1 MTAWAQSIRHPW
13 FKPPATNAMK
23 RRLSITEDNH
33 DQQSSG
39 SQNGRQK
46 RSKYNTLEHGFAH
59 MTLNNLL
66 PLPGQTPPGQPPT
79 NTCSAITMMSAQ
91 VHPLPAHRPYTS
103 EAFHVILPG
112 SVEEPT
118 SPAPQTDMEVES
130 DPPTNICCT
139 TKPSH
144 ASDGREDTTS
154 RRLQIKEVQISS
166 VVLEQLKK
174 QTNSPPPLIPIS
186 SPVSQALVIFRPLRP
201 PSPKFI
207 MGRALD
213 DDEGQES
220 ARVATPLLPEGDAMD
235 VE

>member
-1 MTAWAQSIRHPW
+1 MTTWAQSIRHPW
-13 FKPPATNAMK
+13 FKPPAANAMK
-23 RRLSITEDNH
+23 RRLSTTEDNH

-39 SQNGRQK
+39 SPTERQK

-66 PLPGQTPPGQPPT
+66 PPQTPPGQPPT

-103 EAFHVILPG
+103 EALHVILPG
-112 SVEEPT
+112 SIEEPT

-130 DPPTNICCT
+130 DPPTNIRCT
-139 TKPSH
+139 TKSSH

-154 RRLQIKEVQISS
+154 RQLQIKEVQISS

-186 SPVSQALVIFRPLRP
+186 SPVSQALVLFRPLQP
-201 PSPKFI
+201 PSQKSI
-207 MGRALD
+207 MGGVLG

-220 ARVATPLLPEGDAMD
+220 AGVATPLLPEGDAMD